1 MPMLDT
7 TATVEVTNDA
17 RARGNVLRLA
27 AAQAL
32 TGANSA
38 VIFATGSIV
47 GATLAPS
54 ISLATVPLSMYVLG
68 LAAGTLP
75 TGAISRAYGRRTAF
89 IIGTFC
95 GVLTGAL
102 AAIAVLYASFW
113 LFCGATFLGGLY
125 GAVAQSYRFAAADGA
140 STAFRP
146 KAVSW
151 VMAGGVFA
159 GVLGPQLVQWTMDI
173 WPPYLFA
180 FSFVVQA
187 FVALVAMAVLWGVDA
202 PKPAPSDMHGGR
214 PLFEIARQPRF
225 IAAAL
230 CGVIAYPMMN
240 LVMTSAPLAMKMCG
254 LTVSDSNFGIQW
266 HIVAMYGPS
275 FFTGS
280 LIARFGAPRI
290 VALGLLLEAA
300 ASGIGLSGITAMHFW
315 ATLIVLGVGWNFAL
329 YRRLRA
335 GAGNASAAGTQQGAG
350 VQRFPGVRDDGAGI
364 VLVRPV
370 AGALRLV
377 DGKHGGVPA
386 GAARPCGA
394 VVASFAKR
402 RAKLQRST
410 RFPVRVSDLQFQL
423 LEAPCRRVPVSMSS
437 LLPSSLGDHAGA
449 IERFYT
455 EDASMQENAAAPRV
469 GRDVLVAHERAV
481 LERVKSVTSTC
492 VASGGRGRSR
502 RHQLGV
508 RVCVQVRARP
518 GRFDEVALQEWRGD
532 RVFRERFFYDP
543 SKPAA

>member
-1 MPMLDT
+1 MNRRLPPGACRAGRPMLDT
-7 TATVEVTNDA
+7 TATEEIANDA

-47 GATLAPS
+47 GATLAPD

-102 AAIAVLYASFW
+102 AA
-113 LFCGATFLGGLY
+113 
-125 GAVAQSYRFAAADGA
+125 
-140 STAFRP
+140 
-146 KAVSW
+146 
-151 VMAGGVFA
+151 
-159 GVLGPQLVQWTMDI
+159 QLVQWTMDI

-180 FSFVVQA
+180 FSFLAQA

-300 ASGIGLSGITAMHFW
+300 AAGIGLSGITAMHFW
-315 ATLIVLGVGWNFAL
+315 ATLIVLGVGWNFAFI
-329 YRRLRA
+329 
-335 GAGNASAAGTQQGAG
+335 GASALVLETHRPQERNK
-350 VQRFPGVRDDGAGI
+350 VQAFNDFLVFGMMALGSFSSGQLLAHYGWSMVNMVVFPP
-364 VLVRPV
+364 VLL
-370 AGALRLV
+370 GL
-377 DGKHGGVPA
+377 
-386 GAARPCGA
+386 A
-394 VVASFAKR
+394 VLSLASFARR
-402 RAKLQRST
+402 RAKL
-410 RFPVRVSDLQFQL
+410 
-423 LEAPCRRVPVSMSS
+423 
-437 LLPSSLGDHAGA
+437 
-449 IERFYT
+449 
-455 EDASMQENAAAPRV
+455 
-469 GRDVLVAHERAV
+469 RAV
-481 LERVKSVTSTC
+481 DEI
-492 VASGGRGRSR
+492 
-502 RHQLGV
+502 
-508 RVCVQVRARP
+508 P
-518 GRFDEVALQEWRGD
+518 GPGI
-532 RVFRERFFYDP
+532 
-543 SKPAA
+543 